1 VFRKVLIANR
11 GEIAVRVQRALRELG
26 VRAVAVYSDADA
38 GAPHVTRADEA
49 YRLGPAEPAA
59 SYLNQERLL
68 KVARQ
73 AECDAVHP
81 GYGFLA
87 ENADFAR
94 ACAAAG
100 IVFIGPPA
108 AAIAA
113 MGDKLRARALMLQA
127 GVPVVPGSDGADGSV
142 DALARAARALR
153 FPVLVKATAGGG
165 GKGMRIVHEP
175 RDLRRALESARG
187 EAENAFGDGRL
198 YLEKYLQRP
207 RHVELQIFADAH
219 GNTVHLFERECSI
232 QRRHQKIVEEA
243 PSPALGPRQRQRM
256 GEAALAA
263 AHAVGYRGAGTVEFL
278 LDAQGRH
285 YFLEMNTRLQVE
297 HPVTEMVTGLDLV
310 RLQIEVAAGEK
321 LPPEALAPV
330 LRGHALE
337 CRVYAED
344 PEIGFLPVGGRI
356 LRLRSPGGPGV
367 RVDGALR
374 DGMEVPLHY
383 DALLA
388 KVVTFGRDREESVRR
403 MRRALG
409 EFVILGIPTNLQ
421 FLQAI
426 VATPAFGAGNLS
438 THFIAENLP
447 EWRAE
452 SEPIPPA
459 GLAALV
465 VHDLVGGGA
474 AAPTTAGAGGPPSP
488 WETLAGWRHLGGGR

>member
-1 VFRKVLIANR
+1 MFRKVLIANR

-142 DALARAARALR
+142 DALARVARALR